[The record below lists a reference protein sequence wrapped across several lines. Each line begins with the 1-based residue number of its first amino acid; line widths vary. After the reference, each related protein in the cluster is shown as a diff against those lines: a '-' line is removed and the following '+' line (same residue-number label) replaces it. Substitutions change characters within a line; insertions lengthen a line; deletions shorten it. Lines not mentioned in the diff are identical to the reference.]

1 MDDDVELIPAHR
13 LEVTARFIEF
23 AHTHLQTTG
32 ERAFTLE
39 IPARFIASAKDHLE
53 TGGERTVTLLIETGE
68 MVCIGVSTRQ
78 VTAAAA
84 PRAKPSSE
92 PIPPPNRTWTRRDIT
107 EEALLEVVRLHGPI
121 DVRTLGNTM
130 GIDSKD
136 ASLRSKIAQLL
147 YKMADDKQLRVSGH
161 KRYRSF
167 SIPGSTEPKM
177 ELRPQRKAGPAV
189 QRRTIFRTDITPE
202 RVAEQL
208 RNAGS
213 PITSRTIGDMLGIPR
228 EDNSVRAKI
237 TEVVRLLIGSG
248 HVRSQGV
255 SGPFRTYELVTNGDT
270 NADTTAA
277 EAS

>member
-1 MDDDVELIPAHR
+1 MDDDVELIPARR

-78 VTAAAA
+78 ATAA
-84 PRAKPSSE
+84 PRGKPSSE
-92 PIPPPNRTWTRRDIT
+92 PIPPPKQTWTRGDIT

-177 ELRPQRKAGPAV
+177 ELRPQRKAAPAT
-189 QRRTIFRTDITPE
+189 QRRTIFRSDITRE
-202 RVAEQL
+202 RIAEQL

-228 EDNSVRAKI
+228 HDNSVRSKI
-237 TEVVRLLIGSG
+237 TEVVRSLVASG
-248 HVRSQGV
+248 HVRSIGV

-270 NADTTAA
+270 EADTTAA